1 MFKLV
6 DNKTT
11 QHCHPEQASFAPP
24 GMWTRRANASC
35 FERCEPT
42 HAGRASLPGKSAH
55 CRKLALILASLGCLT
70 LLACT
75 INVKDRENGE
85 NSKVDIDTPIGGIHV
100 NEEAD
105 VHDTGLA
112 VYPGAHQKPKSDG
125 ESKSA
130 NVNISS
136 GLFGVKVVAIEYESD
151 DPPSKV
157 LAFYRQQMKKFGT
170 VVECHTEKHGG
181 DVVAG
186 GGDHGSRPVSCES
199 DNSGNVVELK
209 SGTDDNEHVVSVEPQ
224 GKGSDFAL
232 VYVRT
237 RGKQADI

>member
-1 MFKLV
+1 MFKL
-6 DNKTT
+6 DNKRTIRD
-11 QHCHPEQASFAPP
+11 CHPEQASFAPR
-24 GMWTRRANASC
+24 GIWARRANVS
-35 FERCEPT
+35 RSVRGKQT
-42 HAGRASLPGKSAH
+42 HAWRASLFAPA
-55 CRKLALILASLGCLT
+55 CFRKFAMPLAFVASLT

-75 INVKDRENGE
+75 VNVKDHENGE
-85 NSKVDIDTPIGGIHV
+85 SKVDIETPIGGIHV
-100 NEEAD
+100 NEDAD
-105 VHDTGLA
+105 VHDTGLVA
-112 VYPGAHQKPKSDG
+112 YPGAHPKPKSDG

-157 LAFYRQQMKKFGT
+157 LAFYRQQLKKFGN
-170 VVECHTEKHGG
+170 VVECHTDKHGG
-181 DVVAG
+181 DVVASG
-186 GGDHGSRPVSCES
+186 SDHDSRPVSCEGN
-199 DNSGNVVELK
+199 NSGNVVELK
-209 SGTDDNEHVVSVEPQ
+209 TGTEDNEHLVSVEPQ